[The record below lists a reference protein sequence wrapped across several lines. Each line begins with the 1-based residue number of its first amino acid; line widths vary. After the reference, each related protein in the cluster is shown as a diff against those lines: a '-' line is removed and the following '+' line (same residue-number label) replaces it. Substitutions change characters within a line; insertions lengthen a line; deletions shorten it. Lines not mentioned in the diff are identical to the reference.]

1 MPQLHFYVPE
11 AVAARVQSR
20 AKAAGMSTSRY
31 IAELVRRE
39 IGTDWPDG
47 FFEEVVGGWQ
57 GKPLKRAPQ
66 GQFEE
71 REPLQP

>member
-1 MPQLHFYVPE
+1 
-11 AVAARVQSR
+11 
-20 AKAAGMSTSRY
+20 MSISRY